1 MGTMRNTKLWV
12 THKYKWQISNGCYV
26 MTALLLEVGSVAL
39 WTLGSMKGNTQRT
52 EMQQHTASLVDTMNA
67 GM

>member
-1 MGTMRNTKLWV
+1 MD
-12 THKYKWQISNGCYV
+12 V
-26 MTALLLEVGSVAL
+26 MTALLLDVGSVAL
-39 WTLGSMKGNTQRT
+39 WTLGSMKGNTQHT